1 MNVRFG
7 QDSSRRGAA
16 DGGWRGFMFATS
28 LSLAGA
34 AAAGGPQTENLAD
47 LSLEQLGDIEVT
59 SVSRRAERLL
69 DAAASIYVITAD
81 DIRRSGAVTLPEALR
96 LAPNLQIARVNGANY
111 AITAR
116 GFNNSLGNKL
126 LVLIDG
132 RTVYTPLF
140 SGVFWDSQE
149 VMLQDVDRIEVISG
163 PGATLWGANAVNG
176 VINVITRPAGAT
188 RGGLLATAVGSD
200 QRAAAL
206 RQGGA
211 LGADGSY
218 RVYARRVRID
228 NTWDARHRPQT
239 DAWDSVQAG
248 FRADWGD
255 AANGFTLQGDSYRG
269 ESEVRRFGPVEVS
282 GSNLVGR
289 WNRSLDGGSHWRLQ
303 AWFDRTRRDDPV
315 LFHDRMDVADIEF
328 QHSVPLSAQTLIW
341 GGGYRQARDR
351 VEKGLIATFIPSRR
365 TLRWSN
371 LFVQDE
377 VRLGDS
383 VQATLGLKLDRN
395 IYTGTEVLPSVRVA
409 WKTAPDYLV
418 WAAASRAVRA
428 PARIDKEFFFPAA
441 PPYAIRGGPDFV
453 SEIANVFELGFRG
466 QSEDRFSW
474 SLTAFHHRYD
484 KLRSGQPA
492 TSGGGFFV
500 VNLTEGTTSGV
511 EAWATLRLSE
521 RLRLAAGL
529 VELRKHLRQK
539 PGGRDP
545 EGTTDLGNDPRHQA
559 QLRGTLQLASRH
571 ELDFAARA
579 VSRLPSP
586 AIPGYAVFDAGYTW
600 RASQRLEV
608 ALRIRN
614 LFDAR
619 HPEFEPGVLSQRSEF
634 GREGSVDVEWRW

>member
-1 MNVRFG
+1 MRMNVRFG
-7 QDSSRRGAA
+7 QECARQG
-16 DGGWRGFMFATS
+16 
-28 LSLAGA
+28 LVLAVGLLLTGT

-96 LAPNLQIARVNGANY
+96 LAPNLQIARVNSANY

-149 VMLQDVDRIEVISG
+149 VLLQDVERIEVISG

-176 VINVITRPAGAT
+176 VINVITRPSGAT
-188 RGGLLATAVGSD
+188 QGGLLAATAASD
-200 QRAAAL
+200 QRAGAL
-206 RQGGA
+206 RYGGA

-218 RVYARRVRID
+218 RVYARRVRVD
-228 NTWDARHRPQT
+228 NTIDAAHLRQT
-239 DAWDSVQAG
+239 DAWDSQQAG

-255 AANGFTLQGDSYRG
+255 AERGFTLQGDGYRG
-269 ESEVRRFGPVEVS
+269 ESEWRPFGPIEVS
-282 GSNLVGR
+282 GHNVIAR
-289 WNRSLDGGSHWRLQ
+289 WNHTLDGGSHWRVQ
-303 AWFDRTRRDDPV
+303 AWFDHTQRDDPV
-315 LFHDRMDVADIEF
+315 LFHDRMDVADLEF
-328 QHSVPLSAQTLIW
+328 QHSVPLASHTLVW

-351 VEKGLIATFIPSRR
+351 VEKGLLATFIPSRR
-365 TLRWSN
+365 TLHWSN

-377 VRLGDS
+377 VKLSDR
-383 VQATLGLKLDRN
+383 VQATVGLKLDRN
-395 IYTGTEVLPSVRVA
+395 TYTGVEVLPTLRLA
-409 WKTAPDYLV
+409 WKTAPDHMI

-428 PARIDKEFFFPAA
+428 PSRIDKEFFFPSA
-441 PPYAIRGGPDFV
+441 PPYLIRGGPDFV
-453 SEIANVFELGFRG
+453 SEVSNVFELGFRG
-466 QSEDRFSW
+466 QESDAFSW
-474 SLTAFHHRYD
+474 SVTAFHHRHD

-511 EAWATLRLSE
+511 EAWATLRVSE
-521 RLRLAAGL
+521 RLRLSAGL
-529 VELRKHLRQK
+529 VELRQHLRQK

-559 QLRGTLQLASRH
+559 QLRGTWQLAPRH
-571 ELDFAARA
+571 EIDLAARA

-586 AIPGYAVFDAGYTW
+586 VIPGYAVLDAGYRW
-600 RASQRLEV
+600 QVSSRVDV
-608 ALRIRN
+608 AVRVRN

-619 HPEFEPGVLSQRSEF
+619 HSEFEPGTLSRLSEF
-634 GREGSVDVEWRW
+634 GREGSVDLELRW